1 MNPIDAQ
8 TLLLRF
14 SRRTAER
21 MVRVGRC
28 MCVCVCV
35 KGAHILSL
43 STFISGKSLFNVRL
57 TQLTHKSG
65 AGKQQRTNG

>member
-28 MCVCVCV
+28 VYV

-57 TQLTHKSG
+57 TLLTHKSG